1 MAVLQRRQA
10 TALAGY
16 EFIGIDVSKD
26 TLHVSR
32 RPLASESAKQ
42 AYSII
47 PNTAASIAELMSEVS
62 KTSNGYYIFEATGVY
77 SRRLEYHLSQHHA
90 PFSKVSGLA
99 VKNFSR
105 SIGSLKKNDRRD
117 ALHIRQYGEDYE
129 LPQSRPLA
137 AEKAE
142 RQRITQAIANMDKQ
156 LQNIDNQLHIL
167 DNEAFEMPE
176 IRAAWRNVKETLV
189 QERDKL
195 RTQINTISDE
205 KRQQG
210 RELLKTIIG
219 IGEVTSQMLMEATNG
234 FEDFDKPKQVARF
247 LGLIPVE
254 DESGKGKKKKGI
266 CGTAYPKVR
275 AKLYVAA
282 GSAAQ
287 HNPICKQLYDR
298 LRANGKSVKIARIA
312 VAHKLVRIAH
322 AVIKSGKPFD
332 KNYHK
337 IEPTE

>member
-10 TALAGY
+10 SGLESY

-32 RPLASESAKQ
+32 RPCAGSSAKQ

-47 PNTAASIAELMSEVS
+47 ANDEASISRLLSEV
-62 KTSNGYYIFEATGVY
+62 SNGYYIFEATGVY
-77 SRRLEYHLSQHHA
+77 SRRLEYQLSVQHQ

-99 VKNFSR
+99 IKNFSR
-105 SIGSLKKNDRRD
+105 SLGSLKKNDCRD
-117 ALHIRQYGEDYE
+117 ALHIRQYGEDYD
-129 LPQSRPLA
+129 LPQSPALS
-137 AEKAE
+137 AEKVE
-142 RQRITQAIANMDKQ
+142 RQRIMQAIANMDKQ

-167 DNEAFEMPE
+167 ENEAFEMPE
-176 IRAAWRNVKETLV
+176 LRNSWRTIKDSIG
-189 QERDKL
+189 QEREKL
-195 RTQINTISDE
+195 AAQISTLTDE
-205 KRQQG
+205 KCEQG
-210 RELLKTIIG
+210 KNLLKTIIG
-219 IGEVTSQMLMEATNG
+219 IGEVTSQLLMEATNG

-254 DESGKGKKKKGI
+254 EESGKGKKKKGI
-266 CGTAYPKVR
+266 CATAYPKLR

-287 HNPICKQLYDR
+287 HNPVCKELYDR
-298 LRANGKSVKIARIA
+298 LRANGKPVKIARIA

-322 AVIKSGKPFD
+322 AVVKSGKPFD
-332 KNYHK
+332 KNYN
-337 IEPTE
+337 ILTQTE